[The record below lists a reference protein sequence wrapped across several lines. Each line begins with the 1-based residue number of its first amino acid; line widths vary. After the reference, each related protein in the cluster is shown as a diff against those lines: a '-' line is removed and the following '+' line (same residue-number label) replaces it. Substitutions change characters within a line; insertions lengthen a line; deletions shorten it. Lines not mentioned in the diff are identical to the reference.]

1 MHLDSTTEGPSQAST
16 GPITVPD
23 HIDKKDPHVCI
34 EFGDS
39 DERTRLLGEG
49 SSSGTQPLE
58 IAMVPGYEETDRDS
72 PPEFQPYYADYKTT
86 SSGNIYSHDKHLNE
100 DGEALYQF
108 ILSRA
113 KAPPKFI
120 LKCRGTHPEERTRYV
135 TRTKNIDGRNVT
147 QIERQTHTETIV
159 DFDFAI
165 DVSQHFRQRPP
176 VLWTVSD
183 DEPAYRGRMK
193 REVLTDTM
201 GGVRRVSR
209 KILKAGKAWREKR
222 GKWGLPPWLSM
233 TDQSDSPRRIN
244 PSDEAIPDRSELTL
258 RQWADRYCESNKSM
272 KSFKFR
278 KVVYGWNTEKLTQ
291 VVRSSIRAITYHR
304 TPTIT
309 VQFVTS
315 ASEIDIRPPS
325 AISRALSK
333 TWVVVLLWLTLI
345 YPFIWIYKRLRGG
358 RWEVAGSAFP
368 LRTWTHCEDSIPGES
383 AEIYRRRTSKEAT
396 DNPTSL
402 TNERSASDGTE
413 NRILTET
420 SNGVSQLIGL
430 SERDWFL
437 TWEPTIKQCVFDRTQ
452 RATPIVTPYHMPTPT
467 FIDPRAAMP
476 IDPGIL
482 DRFDLYFK
490 MLKVS
495 IKILRFGL
503 RVARGT

>member
-1 MHLDSTTEGPSQAST
+1 MRLDSTTEGPSQAST
-16 GPITVPD
+16 GSITVPD
-23 HIDKKDPHVCI
+23 NVDKKDPHVYI

-58 IAMVPGYEETDRDS
+58 ITMVPAYDETDRDS

-86 SSGNIYSHDKHLNE
+86 SSGNICSHDKHLNE

-135 TRTKNIDGRNVT
+135 TRTKNIDGRTVT
-147 QIERQTHTETIV
+147 QTERQTYTETIV

-165 DVSQHFRQRPP
+165 DVSQHFQQHPP
-176 VLWTVSD
+176 VLWTVPD

-193 REVLTDTM
+193 REVLTDT
-201 GGVRRVSR
+201 GRY
-209 KILKAGKAWREKR
+209 
-222 GKWGLPPWLSM
+222 
-233 TDQSDSPRRIN
+233 QSDSPRRIT
-244 PSDEAIPDRSELTL
+244 PSDEAMPDRSELTL
-258 RQWADRYCESNKSM
+258 RQWADRYCTSNKSM

-278 KVVYGWNTEKLTQ
+278 KVVYGWNTEKLAQ
-291 VVRSSIRAITYHR
+291 VVRSSIRAITYCR

-309 VQFVTS
+309 VKFITS

-325 AISRALSK
+325 TISCALSK
-333 TWVVVLLWLTLI
+333 TWAVFLLWLTLI
-345 YPFIWIYKRLRGG
+345 YPFIWVYKRLRGG

-368 LRTWTHCEDSIPGES
+368 LRTWKHCRDSIRGES
-383 AEIYRRRTSKEAT
+383 AEIYRQRTSKEAT
-396 DNPTSL
+396 DNSTSL
-402 TNERSASDGTE
+402 TNERSASDGTDH
-413 NRILTET
+413 RILTET

-452 RATPIVTPYHMPTPT
+452 RATPIVTPYHMPTPA
-467 FIDPRAAMP
+467 FIDPRLSTVGQSTSSGTQSVHGPAMP

-482 DRFDLYFK
+482 DRFDLYIK